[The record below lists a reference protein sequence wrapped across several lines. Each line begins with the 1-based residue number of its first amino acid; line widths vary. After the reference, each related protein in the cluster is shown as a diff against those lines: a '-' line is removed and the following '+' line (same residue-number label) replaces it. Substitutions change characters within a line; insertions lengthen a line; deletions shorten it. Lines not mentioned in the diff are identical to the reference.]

1 MATGKKNKKGA
12 KAAGVPNTAAQL
24 SDQLAAALRTL
35 GTLPLPG
42 ARNLVIVR
50 GITPGGNFTVPAENV
65 IQQMIP
71 VLVPPG
77 GSPRVYAYGQ
87 TVVLDTTVDGQDSAL
102 VTLRSGTKVEAVAP
116 AYLANLLVCEH
127 ETRTDTIQ
135 FSVPPKAL
143 AVLLNAE
150 PLSRALTR
158 IDMYARRSLFSPD
171 FTLLGPGYHH
181 AYRIL
186 IHGPEIEPDLSP
198 LPGAASALDR
208 LPPLLRVLL
217 GDFCFREPTDLTNY
231 LGLMLTGLLTNHF
244 LTTLKGL
251 ALIDGNQPG
260 VGKTL
265 LMRVLGILLDGV
277 DPHLIHYTPD
287 EEELQKRICATLRPA
302 RQSVLV
308 IDNAKQPSG
317 TPISSPVIEANSMA
331 AEISLRILGVSE
343 NFVRPNDVIW
353 SLTMNQTKV
362 SPDLMSRG
370 LPIRLAY
377 DGPPEAR
384 VFNGPEPIG
393 FARDH
398 RLGILAELAGFVVRW
413 TQAGRPEG
421 SRSHRCH
428 RWAKVIGGILL
439 ANGFPDFLGNYEE
452 ASGAFNSE
460 LEDLTLLVEAA
471 LAQPGGPF
479 LFIEPKEDDQ

>member
-1 MATGKKNKKGA
+1 MATKKKQP
-12 KAAGVPNTAAQL
+12 KAPDVPVSAAQL
-24 SDQLAAALRTL
+24 VDQLEAALRAL
-35 GTLPLPG
+35 GTLLLPG
-42 ARNLVIVR
+42 ARDLNIVR
-50 GITPGGNFTVPAENV
+50 GITPSGNFTVPAENV
-65 IQQMIP
+65 IQQEIL

-77 GSPRVYAYGQ
+77 CPPRVYAYGESI
-87 TVVLDTTVDGQDSAL
+87 VFDTTVNGQDSAL
-102 VTLRSGTKVEAVAP
+102 VTLRSGTRVESVAP
-116 AYLANLLVCEH
+116 SYLTNLLVCEH
-127 ETRTDTIQ
+127 ETKTDTIQ
-135 FSVPPKAL
+135 FSFPPKAL

-150 PLSRALTR
+150 PLNRALTR
-158 IDMYARRSLFSPD
+158 IDLYAHRPLFSRD
-171 FTLLGPGYHH
+171 FTLLGPGYHPE
-181 AYRIL
+181 YRIL
-186 IHGPEIEPDLSP
+186 IHGPEIEPDSEP
-198 LPGAASALDR
+198 QPDGDTPLDR
-208 LPPLLRVLL
+208 LPPLLRELL
-217 GDFCFREPTDLTNY
+217 GDFCFREAADLTNY
-231 LGLMLTGLLTNHF
+231 LGLLLTGLLTNHF
-244 LTTLKGL
+244 LTVLKAL

-287 EEELQKRICATLRPA
+287 EEEIQKRICATLRPA

-317 TPISSPVIEANSMA
+317 TPISSPAIEANSMA
-331 AEISLRILGVSE
+331 PEISLRILGVSE

-377 DGPPEAR
+377 DGPPESR
-384 VFNGPEPIG
+384 VFTGPDPIG
-393 FARDH
+393 FARDN

-413 TQAGRPEG
+413 NQAGRPAG

-428 RWAKVIGGILL
+428 EWAKVIGGILG
-439 ANGFPDFLGNYEE
+439 ANGLPDFLNNYEE

-460 LEDLTLLVEAA
+460 LEDLTSLVEAA
-471 LAQPGGPF
+471 LAQPNGPF
-479 LFIEPKEDDQ
+479 VNVEPKEDEQ

>member
-1 MATGKKNKKGA
+1 MANKKKTA
-12 KAAGVPNTAAQL
+12 KAAKVPNTAAQL
-24 SDQLAAALRTL
+24 ADRLTAALRTL
-35 GTLPLPG
+35 DTLPLPG
-42 ARNLVIVR
+42 ARVLVIVR

-102 VTLRSGTKVEAVAP
+102 VTLRSGTKVESVAP
-116 AYLANLLVCEH
+116 SYLANLLVCEH

-135 FSVPPKAL
+135 FSFPPKAL

-150 PLSRALTR
+150 PLSRSLTR
-158 IDMYARRSLFSPD
+158 IDHYARRPLFSPD
-171 FTLLGPGYHH
+171 FTLLGPGYH
-181 AYRIL
+181 AEYRIL
-186 IHGPEIEPDLSP
+186 IHGPEIEPDLEP
-198 LPGAASALDR
+198 LPSAATALGR
-208 LPPLLRVLL
+208 LPPLLRELL
-217 GDFCFREPTDLTNY
+217 SDFCFRESADLTNY
-231 LGLMLTGLLTNHF
+231 LGLLLTGLLTNHF
-244 LTTLKGL
+244 LTVLKAL

-287 EEELQKRICATLRPA
+287 EEEIQKRICATLRPD

-317 TPISSPVIEANSMA
+317 TPISSPAIEANSMA

-377 DGPPEAR
+377 EGPPEAR
-384 VFNGPEPIG
+384 VFTGPDPIG
-393 FARDH
+393 FARDN

-413 TQAGRPEG
+413 TQAGRPDG
-421 SRSHRCH
+421 GRSHRCH
-428 RWAKVIGGILL
+428 RWAKIIGGILEV
-439 ANGFPDFLGNYEE
+439 NGFPDFLANYEE
-452 ASGAFNSE
+452 ASGTFNAE
-460 LEDLTLLVEAA
+460 LEDLSVLIEAV
-471 LAQPGGPF
+471 LNQPEGPF
-479 LFIEPKEDDQ
+479 VTVEPKEDDQ